1 MTEDSLFANYK
12 RAPVAFS
19 HGDGVR
25 LWDVQGRE
33 YLDFLAGIAVSSL
46 GHSHP
51 ALTEAISRQAGR
63 YLHVSNLFRI
73 REQERAGELLV
84 EATEGLLHSAFFCN
98 SGAEAVEAAIKLA
111 RRYAYDRDGSGDRH
125 RIVTAEGG
133 FHGRTLGALAATAT
147 PAYQVGFGPL
157 PGGFASVPFG
167 DLEAAAGEIDGSTCA
182 VLIEAIQGEAGVIE
196 PPDGYLEG
204 LQALCRERGA
214 LFILDEV
221 QTGIGRLGRAYGFQH
236 YGLEPDVVTLAK
248 GLGGG
253 VPVGAVLARRE
264 VASALVPGTHGTTF
278 GGNALASAAVRAVL
292 ETVFD
297 PDFLE
302 RVVRAGE
309 YLRAL
314 LGQLKAGGL
323 VTEVRGQG
331 LMTAIECTPDA
342 ADVATRCLENGLI
355 VNAPRTHSIRMLPP
369 LVVHD
374 PEIER
379 AVGILAH
386 CLEAQTLEDGA
397 A

>member
-1 MTEDSLFANYK
+1 MSEDSLFTNYK
-12 RAPVAFS
+12 RAPVAFR

-25 LWDVQGRE
+25 LWDASGRE

-46 GHSHP
+46 GHNHP
-51 ALTEAISRQAGR
+51 VLTEAIARQAGR
-63 YLHVSNLFRI
+63 LLHVSNLFRI

-84 EATEGLLHSAFFCN
+84 RAANGLLHRAFFCN

-111 RRYAYDRDGSGDRH
+111 RRYACDRDGSGARH

-157 PGGFASVPFG
+157 PGGFAAVPFG
-167 DLEAAAGEIDGSTCA
+167 DLKAAADAIDGSVCA

-196 PPDGYLEG
+196 PPEGYLAS

-221 QTGIGRLGRAYGFQH
+221 QTGIGRLGRAFGFQR

-253 VPVGAVLARRE
+253 VPVGAVLARGE
-264 VASALVPGTHGTTF
+264 VASAFVPGTHGTTF
-278 GGNALASAAVRAVL
+278 GGNPLACAAVRAVL
-292 ETVFD
+292 ETVFEK
-297 PDFLE
+297 DFLE

-314 LGQLKAGGL
+314 LGQLGAGGL

-331 LMTAIECTPDA
+331 LMAAVECTPDA
-342 ADVATRCLENGLI
+342 ADVAARCLENGLI
-355 VNAPRTHSIRMLPP
+355 VNAPRPHVIRMLPP
-369 LVVHD
+369 LVVRD

-386 CLEAQTLEDGA
+386 ALEEA
-397 A
+397 AA